1 MSRGESTIKRPAE
14 RVLEFLKDRTKRSS
28 WDESFKEGRRV
39 EELSLNA
46 SIEYNIFK
54 GMLTVSDRDMVLF
67 QSTFELDGTL
77 YLIAFSVPYA
87 KIPEN
92 KKPVRATLII
102 AGWMITPKSE
112 NECQCIYITCAD
124 LNGSIGKTIKDMVA
138 KQ

>member
-67 QSTFELDGTL
+67 
-77 YLIAFSVPYA
+77 
-87 KIPEN
+87 
-92 KKPVRATLII
+92 
-102 AGWMITPKSE
+102 
-112 NECQCIYITCAD
+112 
-124 LNGSIGKTIKDMVA
+124 
-138 KQ
+138 